1 MGKEQRKIGKDTF
14 YDVNL
19 FILISYY
26 LLHELIYFRT
36 VDRLVIV
43 VIADYSMEAYDLLFK
58 LMYGE
63 VNYTSEL
70 DVNLLFQVYGLAQ
83 KYLIVDE
90 LFQLIKDGIE
100 KYIVRKDNLIPA
112 IKIVNEYKELDGF
125 QEMAEGLMAKVAEKT
140 IEQLSDFVAFSTFYT
155 QHIKNNPDELATLMK
170 AISSCKS
177 TKCHNCLEPLVTCKN
192 GKPLPDNVKPHTG
205 LKFKSWYAK
214 GVHTVVSVV
223 ARNER
228 TKEGDMMYDV
238 TWTGGRTGQDRCWK
252 HTWIYPNDEN
262 IQSYS
267 RNGFKFKFGS
277 SADSYTYFCKK

>member
-1 MGKEQRKIGKDTF
+1 M
-14 YDVNL
+14 
-19 FILISYY
+19 
-26 LLHELIYFRT
+26 
-36 VDRLVIV
+36 IV

-63 VNYTSEL
+63 LKYTSEL

-90 LFQLIKDGIE
+90 LVQLIKDGIE

-125 QEMAEGLMAKVAEKT
+125 REMAEGLMAKVAEKT
-140 IEQLSDFVAFSTFYT
+140 IEQLSDFVAFSAFYT
-155 QHIKNNPDELATLMK
+155 QHIKNNPEELATLMK

-205 LKFKSWYAK
+205 LKFKTRYHYK

-223 ARNER
+223 ARNKR

-238 TWTGGRTGQDRCWK
+238 TWTGGWK
-252 HTWIYPNDEN
+252 RTWIYPNDEN

-267 RNGFKFKFGS
+267 RNGFKSCFGS